1 MSDTFWFDPDSLR
14 ALCEDGPWMRGKA
27 LLAQGVVGEPDI
39 EPLDEGWR
47 IQALVQG
54 TQHIPYEV
62 AVTLAVMPDGQVDY
76 WRSVCD
82 CPVGR
87 QCKHAVAL
95 MLKAA
100 RLPLS
105 DEARAAAAPRKDV
118 SAAAASLSA
127 RERMAAVQQAEAQ
140 AQLVN
145 WLAALDRAAGGDVV
159 LSPTDR
165 SARPEQYLYLASVV
179 GGARQSTQLQL
190 EAVVSYPKLTGGWAK
205 PKQVR
210 TQPAKGQ
217 AVYDQASETDRQV
230 LQLLRAMPRSQ
241 GYYSAYSGAP
251 CAVLEGQVGLLALQQ
266 AASTGRLF
274 ADAGGSTVGEPLRF
288 APARALQWLWREV
301 PAQPGALS
309 AEPAWQLRAA
319 LAGDGGTLCH
329 NSPPLFIDAERGE
342 CGPVDLGTV
351 TAAQLDVLLKA
362 PALRVSAIEKY
373 QDEMARSLPHVP
385 LPPVVQGVQRVQGVV
400 PRPCL
405 HLAPTPLAQRPT
417 LGLVMA
423 RLSFDYAGH
432 RGWWP
437 GQGAQVMVAPLDGG
451 DGPRVLLQRHP
462 QAELEAIQKLMAL
475 GLLATDDGVFGLP
488 GERSQQ
494 AWMPWADAGFVVF
507 SEAGFEVTQ
516 DLALQ
521 GWVSHAQ
528 NLTVALAP
536 QPVAVAPPVVLAGSG
551 DRGEPLSPFAQVARS
566 EREAGGDGVPD
577 ALLDEVADTSPWFSL
592 SLGVELDG
600 QRHNVLPWLP
610 DLIAQA
616 AQHPPDAATGQPQLP
631 PFVYVPRGDA
641 QGGFVRLPTE
651 PLRPWLAALLELVGE
666 RGPDFAQPSLRLSR
680 LEALRASAALGEGA
694 VWQGA
699 AALQALVRQLQ
710 GSSPIAEVPVP
721 ASVNASLRPYQQQG
735 LNWLQFLRAQGL
747 GGILADDMGLGKT
760 LQTLAHIQVEKDA
773 GRLTTPALV
782 IAPVSLMG
790 NWHSEAARFCPGLR
804 TLVLHGAGRHELAD
818 SVAEHDLVIAPYS
831 LLQRDRERWLQVQWH
846 LVVLD
851 EAQNIKN
858 ASTNAAQVVSALQAR
873 HRLCLSGT
881 PMENHL
887 GEIWSLFHF
896 LMPGFLGSQQRFR
909 ELFRNPVEK
918 QGDSGRLAQLR
929 ARVAPFM
936 LRRTKALVASELPP
950 KVETVMRVELTGAQ
964 ADLYETIRLGMEKT
978 VREALHSKGLA
989 KSQITILD
997 ALLKLRQVCCDPH
1010 LVPLESARQV
1020 RESAKMAQ
1028 LMELLPEMLAEGR
1041 RVLLFSQFTSMLGL
1055 IETELKARG
1064 LPWVKLTGQSQKRD
1078 EIIQRFTSGE
1088 VPLFLISLK
1097 AGGVGLNL
1105 PQADT
1110 VIHYDPWWNP
1120 AAEAQATD
1128 RAHRIGQTQRLWVVK
1143 MVAQGT
1149 IEERILALQERK
1161 AQLAQAIYGGDAARK
1176 EPLFTEADLHE
1187 LLQPLSAL

>member
-1 MSDTFWFDPDSLR
+1 M
-14 ALCEDGPWMRGKA
+14 
-27 LLAQGVVGEPDI
+27 
-39 EPLDEGWR
+39 
-47 IQALVQG
+47 
-54 TQHIPYEV
+54 
-62 AVTLAVMPDGQVDY
+62 
-76 WRSVCD
+76 
-82 CPVGR
+82 
-87 QCKHAVAL
+87 
-95 MLKAA
+95 
-100 RLPLS
+100 
-105 DEARAAAAPRKDV
+105 
-118 SAAAASLSA
+118 
-127 RERMAAVQQAEAQ
+127 
-140 AQLVN
+140 
-145 WLAALDRAAGGDVV
+145 
-159 LSPTDR
+159 
-165 SARPEQYLYLASVV
+165 
-179 GGARQSTQLQL
+179 
-190 EAVVSYPKLTGGWAK
+190 
-205 PKQVR
+205 
-210 TQPAKGQ
+210 
-217 AVYDQASETDRQV
+217 
-230 LQLLRAMPRSQ
+230 
-241 GYYSAYSGAP
+241 
-251 CAVLEGQVGLLALQQ
+251 
-266 AASTGRLF
+266 
-274 ADAGGSTVGEPLRF
+274 
-288 APARALQWLWREV
+288 
-301 PAQPGALS
+301 
-309 AEPAWQLRAA
+309 
-319 LAGDGGTLCH
+319 
-329 NSPPLFIDAERGE
+329 
-342 CGPVDLGTV
+342 
-351 TAAQLDVLLKA
+351 LLKA
-362 PALRVSAIEKY
+362 PALRESAIEKY
-373 QDEMARSLPHVP
+373 QDEMARSLHQLP
-385 LPPVVQGVQRVQGVV
+385 LPPVVQSVQRLQGVV

-405 HLAPTPLAQRPT
+405 HLAPTPLADRPT
-417 LGLVMA
+417 LGLVTA
-423 RLSFDYAGH
+423 RLTFDYAGH

-437 GQGAQVMVAPLDGG
+437 GQGAQVMVPPLDGG
-451 DGPRVLLQRHP
+451 DGPKVLLQRHP

-475 GLLATDDGVFGLP
+475 GLLATDEGVFGLP

-494 AWMPWADAGFVVF
+494 AWMPWADAGFAVF
-507 SEAGFEVTQ
+507 IEAGFDVTQ
-516 DLALQ
+516 DPALQ

-536 QPVAVAPPVVLAGSG
+536 QPVAHAARPGQEDSGEEPAPLSAFAQDEGR
-551 DRGEPLSPFAQVARS
+551 DGEPEMMP
-566 EREAGGDGVPD
+566 
-577 ALLDEVADTSPWFSL
+577 DEVQDTSPWFSL

-616 AQHPPDAATGQPQLP
+616 AQHPPDPVTGQPQLP

-666 RGPDFAQPSLRLSR
+666 RGVDFSQPSLRLSR

-699 AALQALVRQLQ
+699 ASLQALVQKLQ
-710 GSSPIAEVPVP
+710 GASPIAEVPLP
-721 ASVNASLRPYQQQG
+721 ASMHASLRPYQQQG

-773 GRLTTPALV
+773 GRLTAPALV

-804 TLVLHGAGRHELAD
+804 TLVLHGAARHELAD

-831 LLQRDRERWLQVQWH
+831 LLQRDRERWLQLQWH

-858 ASTNAAQVVSALQAR
+858 ASTNVAQVVSALQAR

-909 ELFRNPVEK
+909 ELFRNPIEK
-918 QGDSGRLAQLR
+918 QGDTGRLAQLR

-1055 IETELKARG
+1055 IEAELQARG

-1128 RAHRIGQTQRLWVVK
+1128 RAHRIGQTQNLWVVK
-1143 MVAQGT
+1143 MVAQCT

-1161 AQLAQAIYGGDAARK
+1161 AQLAQSIYGGEAARR
-1176 EPLFTEADLHE
+1176 EPLFTESDLQQLLRPLGAD
-1187 LLQPLSAL
+1187 

>member
-1 MSDTFWFDPDSLR
+1 MAETFWFDPESLR

-27 LLAQGVVGEPDI
+27 LLAQGVVGDPDI

-54 TQHIPYEV
+54 TQHLPYEV

-118 SAAAASLSA
+118 SAAAAAQSA

-159 LSPTDR
+159 LSPADR

-179 GGARQSTQLQL
+179 GGARQPTQLQL

-251 CAVLEGQVGLLALQQ
+251 CAVLEGQVGSLALQQ

-274 ADAGGSTVGEPLRF
+274 ADAGGSTVGDVLRWG
-288 APARALQWLWREV
+288 PARALQWGWHEV
-301 PAQPGALS
+301 PAQSGALS

-351 TAAQLDVLLKA
+351 SPAQLEVLLKA

-373 QDEMARSLPHVP
+373 QDALARSLPHVP

-405 HLAPTPLAQRPT
+405 HLAPTPQAHRPT
-417 LGLVMA
+417 LGRVMA
-423 RLSFDYAGH
+423 RLTFDYAGH

-437 GQGAQVMVAPLDGG
+437 GQGAQVMVPPLSGG
-451 DGPRVLLQRHP
+451 DGPKVLLQRHP

-494 AWMPWADAGFVVF
+494 AWMPWADAGFAVF
-507 SEAGFEVTQ
+507 SEAGFDVTQ
-516 DLALQ
+516 DPALQ

-528 NLTVALAP
+528 NLTVALSP
-536 QPVAVAPPVVLAGSG
+536 QAQIQTHDDVPG
-551 DRGEPLSPFAQVARS
+551 DVHARPHRFDLGEPRAG
-566 EREAGGDGVPD
+566 EDAGGD
-577 ALLDEVADTSPWFSL
+577 ATADTSPWFSL

-616 AQHPPDAATGQPQLP
+616 AQHPPDPATGQPQLP

-666 RGPDFAQPSLRLSR
+666 RGADFSQPNLRLSR

-699 AALQALVRQLQ
+699 ASLQALVQQLQ
-710 GSSPIAEVPVP
+710 GATPIAEVPVP
-721 ASVNASLRPYQQQG
+721 ASVHASLRPYQQQG

-773 GRLTTPALV
+773 GRLTAPALV

-831 LLQRDRERWLQVQWH
+831 LLQRDRERWLQLQWH

-909 ELFRNPVEK
+909 DLFRNPVEK
-918 QGDSGRLAQLR
+918 QGDTGRLAQLR

-936 LRRTKALVASELPP
+936 LRRTKALVAAELPP

-978 VREALHSKGLA
+978 VREALHTKGLA

-1055 IETELKARG
+1055 IETELQARG

-1078 EIIQRFTSGE
+1078 QIIHRFTSGE

-1128 RAHRIGQTQRLWVVK
+1128 RAHRIGQTQNLWVVK

-1161 AQLAQAIYGGDAARK
+1161 AGLAQALYGGDVVRK
-1176 EPLFTEADLHE
+1176 EPLFTESDLQE
-1187 LLQPLSAL
+1187 LLKPLAAP

>member
-1 MSDTFWFDPDSLR
+1 MPDTFWFDPDSLR

-54 TQHIPYEV
+54 TQHLPYEV

-105 DEARAAAAPRKDV
+105 DEARAAAAPRKGV

-165 SARPEQYLYLASVV
+165 SARPEQYLYLLSVV
-179 GGARQSTQLQL
+179 GGMRQPTQLQL
-190 EAVVSYPKLTGGWAK
+190 EAVVSYPKVTGGWAK

-241 GYYSAYSGAP
+241 AYYSAYSGAP

-274 ADAGGSTVGEPLRF
+274 ADAGGSTVGNALRWG
-288 APARALQWLWREV
+288 PARPLQWCWHEL

-319 LAGDGGTLCH
+319 LAGDSGTLCH

-342 CGPVDLGTV
+342 CGPVDLGSV
-351 TAAQLDVLLKA
+351 SPAQLEVLLKA
-362 PALRVSAIEKY
+362 PALRESAIEKY
-373 QDEMARSLPHVP
+373 QDEMARSLHQLP
-385 LPPVVQGVQRVQGVV
+385 LPPVVQSVQRLQGVV

-405 HLAPTPLAQRPT
+405 HLAPTPLADRPT
-417 LGLVMA
+417 LGLVTA
-423 RLSFDYAGH
+423 RLTFDYAGH

-437 GQGAQVMVAPLDGG
+437 GQGAQVMVPPLDGG
-451 DGPRVLLQRHP
+451 DGPKVLLQRHP

-475 GLLATDDGVFGLP
+475 GLLATDEGVFGLP

-494 AWMPWADAGFVVF
+494 AWMPWADAGFAVF
-507 SEAGFEVTQ
+507 IEAGFDVTQ
-516 DLALQ
+516 DPALQ

-536 QPVAVAPPVVLAGSG
+536 QPVAHAARPGQEDSG
-551 DRGEPLSPFAQVARS
+551 EEPAPLSAFAQDEGR
-566 EREAGGDGVPD
+566 DGE
-577 ALLDEVADTSPWFSL
+577 LDVMLDQVQDTSPWFSL

-616 AQHPPDAATGQPQLP
+616 AQHPPDPATGQPQLP

-666 RGPDFAQPSLRLSR
+666 RGVDFSQPSLRLSR

-699 AALQALVRQLQ
+699 ASLQALVQKLQ
-710 GSSPIAEVPVP
+710 GASPIAEVPLP
-721 ASVNASLRPYQQQG
+721 ASMHASLRPYQQQG

-773 GRLTTPALV
+773 GRLTAPALV

-831 LLQRDRERWLQVQWH
+831 LLQRDRERWLQLQWH

-858 ASTNAAQVVSALQAR
+858 ASTNVAQVVSALQAR

-909 ELFRNPVEK
+909 ELFRNPIEK
-918 QGDSGRLAQLR
+918 QGDTGRLAQLR

-950 KVETVMRVELTGAQ
+950 KVETVMRVELRGAQ

-1055 IETELKARG
+1055 IEAELQARG

-1128 RAHRIGQTQRLWVVK
+1128 RAHRIGQTQNLWVVK

-1161 AQLAQAIYGGDAARK
+1161 AQLAQSIYGGEAARR
-1176 EPLFTEADLHE
+1176 EPLFTESDLQQLLRPLGAD
-1187 LLQPLSAL
+1187 

>member
-1 MSDTFWFDPDSLR
+1 M
-14 ALCEDGPWMRGKA
+14 
-27 LLAQGVVGEPDI
+27 
-39 EPLDEGWR
+39 
-47 IQALVQG
+47 
-54 TQHIPYEV
+54 
-62 AVTLAVMPDGQVDY
+62 
-76 WRSVCD
+76 
-82 CPVGR
+82 
-87 QCKHAVAL
+87 
-95 MLKAA
+95 
-100 RLPLS
+100 
-105 DEARAAAAPRKDV
+105 
-118 SAAAASLSA
+118 
-127 RERMAAVQQAEAQ
+127 
-140 AQLVN
+140 
-145 WLAALDRAAGGDVV
+145 
-159 LSPTDR
+159 
-165 SARPEQYLYLASVV
+165 
-179 GGARQSTQLQL
+179 
-190 EAVVSYPKLTGGWAK
+190 
-205 PKQVR
+205 
-210 TQPAKGQ
+210 
-217 AVYDQASETDRQV
+217 
-230 LQLLRAMPRSQ
+230 
-241 GYYSAYSGAP
+241 
-251 CAVLEGQVGLLALQQ
+251 
-266 AASTGRLF
+266 
-274 ADAGGSTVGEPLRF
+274 
-288 APARALQWLWREV
+288 
-301 PAQPGALS
+301 
-309 AEPAWQLRAA
+309 
-319 LAGDGGTLCH
+319 
-329 NSPPLFIDAERGE
+329 
-342 CGPVDLGTV
+342 
-351 TAAQLDVLLKA
+351 
-362 PALRVSAIEKY
+362 
-373 QDEMARSLPHVP
+373 
-385 LPPVVQGVQRVQGVV
+385 
-400 PRPCL
+400 
-405 HLAPTPLAQRPT
+405 
-417 LGLVMA
+417 
-423 RLSFDYAGH
+423 
-432 RGWWP
+432 
-437 GQGAQVMVAPLDGG
+437 
-451 DGPRVLLQRHP
+451 
-462 QAELEAIQKLMAL
+462 
-475 GLLATDDGVFGLP
+475 
-488 GERSQQ
+488 
-494 AWMPWADAGFVVF
+494 
-507 SEAGFEVTQ
+507 
-516 DLALQ
+516 
-521 GWVSHAQ
+521 
-528 NLTVALAP
+528 
-536 QPVAVAPPVVLAGSG
+536 
-551 DRGEPLSPFAQVARS
+551 
-566 EREAGGDGVPD
+566 
-577 ALLDEVADTSPWFSL
+577 
-592 SLGVELDG
+592 ELDG

-616 AQHPPDAATGQPQLP
+616 AQHPPDPATGQPQLP

-666 RGPDFAQPSLRLSR
+666 RGVDFSQPSLRLSR

-699 AALQALVRQLQ
+699 ASLQALVQKLQ
-710 GSSPIAEVPVP
+710 GASPIAEVPLP
-721 ASVNASLRPYQQQG
+721 ASMHASLRPYQQQG

-773 GRLTTPALV
+773 GRLTAPALV

-790 NWHSEAARFCPGLR
+790 NWHSEAARFCPGLC
-804 TLVLHGAGRHELAD
+804 TLVLHGAGRHELAN

-831 LLQRDRERWLQVQWH
+831 LLQRDRERWLQLQWH

-858 ASTNAAQVVSALQAR
+858 ASTNVAQVVSALQAR

-909 ELFRNPVEK
+909 ELFRNPIEK
-918 QGDSGRLAQLR
+918 QGDTGRLAQLR

-950 KVETVMRVELTGAQ
+950 KVETVMRVELRGAQ

-1055 IETELKARG
+1055 IEAELQARG

-1128 RAHRIGQTQRLWVVK
+1128 RAHRIGQTQNLWVVK

-1161 AQLAQAIYGGDAARK
+1161 AQLAQSIYGGEAARR
-1176 EPLFTEADLHE
+1176 EPLFTESDLQQLLRPLGAD
-1187 LLQPLSAL
+1187 